1 MTVGGSGEAVA
12 GRGIGGVRR
21 WRRPGR
27 GSDPVGEVEVEDGA
41 PGHRVTPVTA
51 RGDGAPQ
58 AAIGVEGEALD
69 PEGIGQR
76 RGKGIGGW
84 GVCAVVGGW
93 RRQEGSEGRDG

>member
-1 MTVGGSGEAVA
+1 M
-12 GRGIGGVRR
+12 
-21 WRRPGR
+21 
-27 GSDPVGEVEVEDGA
+27 EDGA

-84 GVCAVVGGW
+84 GGVCAVVGGW

>member
-1 MTVGGSGEAVA
+1 M
-12 GRGIGGVRR
+12 
-21 WRRPGR
+21 
-27 GSDPVGEVEVEDGA
+27 A
-41 PGHRVTPVTA
+41 PK
-51 RGDGAPQ
+51 

-84 GVCAVVGGW
+84 GGVCAVVGGW